1 MNRSIMIPIQIGPDV
16 YSVDFP
22 YTYPKPQFY
31 PIAVDLE
38 APETFINFR
47 QSLNAPEPQTI
58 SNNSQVIL
66 STSAASAPA
75 ASAGPPTSQQSSAP
89 KTSVVRSRVISAPAA
104 PQPASRRFSPPPSQS
119 SAASG
124 VSAVPRTPIPP
135 TPILLSQSV
144 AFAAPAQLAAPPGTD
159 VPLSFTEGQQ
169 SEIARRIAEL
179 NQREAASQ
187 QSAARRTPVPKPS
200 TPGASLIPRTPIP
213 LSQSVAFAAPA
224 PLAAPPGTDVP
235 LSFTEREQSEIARR
249 IAEFNQKEAA
259 SQLKPSTP
267 PATQAASVTGASP
280 VPRTPIPLS
289 QSKAFA
295 APSPLAAPPGTEVP
309 ISFTEREQSE
319 IARRIAE
326 FNQKEAASRQSAV
339 PKPST
344 PPATQADSVT
354 GASPVPRASTIAPKT
369 FTASSEAKEQP
380 DRIEDDLLQKLKEK
394 TEVLQKTRDD
404 KQTLSDD
411 YELLVKQK
419 RNSKDLQE
427 NKSLDEKLKVLRQKI
442 NALTLLDIKQD
453 LAYEEAQRAYLSYI
467 DDKAYKKSP
476 INQNDK

>member
-1 MNRSIMIPIQIGPDV
+1 MIPIQIGPDV

-259 SQLKPSTP
+259 S
-267 PATQAASVTGASP
+267 
-280 VPRTPIPLS
+280 
-289 QSKAFA
+289 
-295 APSPLAAPPGTEVP
+295 
-309 ISFTEREQSE
+309 
-319 IARRIAE
+319 
-326 FNQKEAASRQSAV
+326 RQSAV